1 MSNTKGAA
9 NSADKKSPVE
19 EVVDQANLK
28 AVPAQ
33 GEPKTDQSE
42 QAETVTTDESGAK
55 ESVKSRLAALVEKA
69 KQNRQFFYGVA
80 VGVAA
85 TAATMARLAK
95 EKVEEVVELTVTEEP
110 EDGVD
115 ESAA

>member
-9 NSADKKSPVE
+9 NSADKKTPVE

-42 QAETVTTDESGAK
+42 QTETVITDESG
-55 ESVKSRLAALVEKA
+55 VKSRLAALVEKA